1 MNLGSF
7 VFMFFKNMDA
17 GSGQQY
23 DHCFSCVTVFSIGE
37 GGVTPYNG
45 LMMGR
50 LRPRK
55 GYLFQ
60 ASGT

>member
-7 VFMFFKNMDA
+7 VFCFFKNMNV
-17 GSGQQY
+17 GSGHQY
-23 DHCFSCVTVFSIGE
+23 DQCFSRVTVFSLGGG
-37 GGVTPYNG
+37 GGVLPIITY
-45 LMMGR
+45 MGR
-50 LRPRK
+50 LRPK

>member
-23 DHCFSCVTVFSIGE
+23 DHCFSCVTVFSIG
-37 GGVTPYNG
+37 GGGGGG
-45 LMMGR
+45 LLPIM
-50 LRPRK
+50 
-55 GYLFQ
+55 
-60 ASGT
+60 AS